1 MDYIRQL
8 LAQGEQIVLVTRRH
22 WIALLSVIL
31 VDAGVI
37 IVILALSIGFT
48 LLSPPLPLFGLLLLL
63 VPIAH
68 LVSRLVV
75 WWNAQYIVTNR
86 RVMEVRGVFQKH
98 VSDSSLEKVND
109 VVMEQSAL
117 GRMLDYG
124 DVRIITGSDVGV
136 NLFRRIAH
144 PIRFKVA
151 MLDQKSDLSRS
162 ARPETGEVSPRD
174 VPDLLAKLDELRR
187 QGVLTEE
194 EFSRQKQQLLE
205 RLSSQ

>member
-22 WIALLSVIL
+22 WIALLPVIL

-37 IVILALSIGFT
+37 IVILALSIGLT
-48 LLSPPLPLFGLLLLL
+48 LVSPPLPLFGLLLLL

-75 WWNAQYIVTNR
+75 WWNARYIVTNR

-98 VSDSSLEKVND
+98 VSDSSREKVND

-136 NLFRRIAH
+136 NLFQRIAH

-162 ARPETGEVSPRD
+162 ARPEPGEVSPRD
-174 VPDLLAKLDELRR
+174 VPELLAKLDELRR

>member
-1 MDYIRQL
+1 MDYVRQL
-8 LAQGEQIVLVTRRH
+8 LGQGEKVVLVTRRH
-22 WIALLSVIL
+22 WITLLPVIL
-31 VDAGVI
+31 VDAGLIV
-37 IVILALSIGFT
+37 VILALSIGLT

-68 LVSRLVV
+68 LASRLIV
-75 WWNAQYIVTNR
+75 WWNIQYIVTNR
-86 RVMEVRGVFQKH
+86 RVMEVRGVFQKR

-117 GRMLDYG
+117 GRALDYG

-136 NLFRRIAH
+136 NVFQRIAH

-151 MLDQKSDLSRS
+151 MLDQKSDLSRGGQK
-162 ARPETGEVSPRD
+162 ETSDIAPQD

-205 RLSSQ
+205 RLSP